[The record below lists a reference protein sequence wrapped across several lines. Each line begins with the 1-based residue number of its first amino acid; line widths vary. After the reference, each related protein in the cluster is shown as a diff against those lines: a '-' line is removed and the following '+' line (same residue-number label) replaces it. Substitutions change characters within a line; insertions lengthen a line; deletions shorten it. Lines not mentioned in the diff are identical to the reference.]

1 LPGVVRIGAKE
12 RDEFKTRAQERE
24 RNQAMSV
31 LDSLRKG
38 FSFLLLSF
46 GVSSQA
52 KKPQPASKPVSRA
65 KSSK

>member
-1 LPGVVRIGAKE
+1 
-12 RDEFKTRAQERE
+12 
-24 RNQAMSV
+24 MSV

-52 KKPQPASKPVSRA
+52 KKPKPASKPAQKTEAR
-65 KSSK
+65 K